1 MHYPSVTPAVFLS
14 RPNRFVAQVLLQ
26 GEETTV
32 HVKNTGRCREL
43 LLPGVPVWLT
53 PGQNPGRKTAWD
65 LIAVQKGGRLIN
77 LDAAAPNA
85 VFGEYARAGLF
96 LPETE
101 AVRPEVRFGA
111 SRFDFQLQA
120 GGRTHFAEVKGVTLE
135 QAGQTFFPDAP
146 TQRGVKH
153 LQELIRAR
161 QQGYGA
167 HVVFVIQLAEA
178 RAFSPN
184 DRTHPAFGAALRQAA
199 AAGVALYAFCCR
211 ITPDSLTLDRP
222 VPVLLGEGAALPRTF
237 RKSASLF
244 PKNRL

>member
-43 LLPGVPVWLT
+43 LLPGASVWLT
-53 PGQNPGRKTAWD
+53 PGQNPARKTAWD
-65 LIAVQKGGRLIN
+65 LIAVQKGSRLIN

-120 GGRTHFAEVKGVTLE
+120 GGGTHFVEVKGVTLE
-135 QAGQTFFPDAP
+135 QAGQTLFPDAP

-184 DRTHPAFGAALRQAA
+184 DRTDPAFGAALRQAA

-222 VPVLLGEGAALPRTF
+222 VPVLLG
-237 RKSASLF
+237 
-244 PKNRL
+244 